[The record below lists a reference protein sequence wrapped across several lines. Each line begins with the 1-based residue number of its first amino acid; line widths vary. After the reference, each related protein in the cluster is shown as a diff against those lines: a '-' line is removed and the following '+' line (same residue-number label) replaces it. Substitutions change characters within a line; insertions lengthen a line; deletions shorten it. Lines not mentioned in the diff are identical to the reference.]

1 MPFGHMKILVQGGGS
16 EALVSGQEVVKLHG
30 SRIRFHSDGEGCGT
44 RSASI
49 HSFLCI
55 AQQQLLVK

>member
-1 MPFGHMKILVQGGGS
+1 MPFGHMKMAA

-30 SRIRFHSDGEGCGT
+30 SRIRFHWDGEGCGT

-49 HSFLCI
+49 HSFLCT
-55 AQQQLLVK
+55 AQQLLVK

>member
-1 MPFGHMKILVQGGGS
+1 MPFGHMKMAA

-30 SRIRFHSDGEGCGT
+30 SRIRFHWDGEGCGT

-55 AQQQLLVK
+55 AQQLLVK